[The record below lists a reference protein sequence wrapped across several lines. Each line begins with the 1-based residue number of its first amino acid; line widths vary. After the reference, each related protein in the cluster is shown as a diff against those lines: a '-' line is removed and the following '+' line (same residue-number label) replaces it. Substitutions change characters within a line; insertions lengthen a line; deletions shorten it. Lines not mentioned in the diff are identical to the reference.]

1 MEEARDILLLLGREG
16 STGALGQSS
25 GRAGSS
31 NDGSTTPTPSSTVPS
46 TSPTP
51 LNSLDSLRRTV
62 SDALPRRSPV
72 QVEFINPIYVAQP
85 RLVRRL
91 RWTISR
97 GENWDKY
104 FSRTKIN

>member
-72 QVEFINPIYVAQP
+72 QVEFINPIYSSGTTPSREEITVDDQP
-85 RLVRRL
+85 STPPAGPLGV
-91 RWTISR
+91 
-97 GENWDKY
+97 
-104 FSRTKIN
+104 